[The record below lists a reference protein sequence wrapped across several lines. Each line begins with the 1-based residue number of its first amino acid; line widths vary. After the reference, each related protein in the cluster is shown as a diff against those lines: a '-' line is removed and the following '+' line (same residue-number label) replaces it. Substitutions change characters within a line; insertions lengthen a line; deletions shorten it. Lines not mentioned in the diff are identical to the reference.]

1 MTASAKATVLRSRR
15 AVLAAGVAT
24 LIAFSAGWAEQAGRT
39 YRIALVTNFPRSRLE
54 PRIVEFFDELRQHG
68 FVEDANLAVDI
79 EFDIN
84 TQHLDAVAIE
94 VVQRAPDA
102 ILCFGPVVV
111 RAVQNATQTIPIL
124 AFEPTSE
131 EVSLPL
137 SGRQDRNTTG
147 ISLFVD
153 VLNIKRQE
161 ILMELL
167 PSAHHLAV
175 LADPNISHD
184 LAAMREAAGARGVEL
199 SIQWAGHPDE
209 VGPAIEAAEK
219 VGAEALNVLSSPM
232 FWGIRNAIYS
242 GVARARLPAIYEW
255 GSMAAEGGLIGYG
268 PAPLLLYRQ
277 LARQLVKV
285 LSGTK
290 PADIPVEQPTK
301 FELAVNL
308 KTAKALGLT
317 IPPSIMLRADEV
329 IE

>member
-1 MTASAKATVLRSRR
+1 MTISNRTTAMPSRR
-15 AVLAAGVAT
+15 SILAAGVAT
-24 LIAFSAGWAEQAGRT
+24 LIASSAGWAEQAGRT

-79 EFDIN
+79 EFDID
-84 TQHLDAVAIE
+84 TQHLDAVAME

-124 AFEPTSE
+124 AFEPTGE
-131 EVSLPL
+131 EASLPL
-137 SGRQDRNTTG
+137 SGRPNRNTTG

-153 VLNIKRQE
+153 VLNSKRQE

-167 PSAHHLAV
+167 PNAHHLAV
-175 LADPNISHD
+175 LADPNMPHD
-184 LAAMREAAGARGVEL
+184 LAAMREVAGARGVEL
-199 SIQWAGHPDE
+199 SIHWAANPDE
-209 VGPAIEAAEK
+209 VGPVIEAAEK
-219 VGAEALNVLSSPM
+219 TGAEALNVLSSPM
-232 FWGIRNAIYS
+232 FWGSRNAIYDS
-242 GVARARLPAIYEW
+242 VALARLPAIYEW
-255 GSMAAEGGLIGYG
+255 GSMATEGGLIGYG

-285 LSGTK
+285 LNGTK

-301 FELAVNL
+301 FELVVNI
-308 KTAKALGLT
+308 KTAKTLGLT
-317 IPPSIMLRADEV
+317 IPPSILIRADEV